1 MKFGGYPHFVIQGV
15 HWGHVTWLSF
25 SGRCGKTAAFCSKVL
40 GGQVQMMLR
49 FKESPE
55 PVPAEMLPPG
65 DEEKIMHASIQIGD
79 TLLMLDDGGLCGG
92 GGRGRGSGRGGFSG
106 FSLSYNVAD
115 EVAAKALFAALGE
128 GGGVTLPIGKTFWSP
143 CFGTLKNGFGVTWM
157 VSVSG
162 V

>member
-1 MKFGGYPHFVIQGV
+1 M
-15 HWGHVTWLSF
+15 
-25 SGRCGKTAAFCSKVL
+25 AFCGKVL

-92 GGRGRGSGRGGFSG
+92 GGRGSGRGGFSG

-128 GGGVTLPIGKTFWSP
+128 GGGVTLPIGQTFWSP
-143 CFGTLKNGFGVTWM
+143 CFGMVTDRFGVSWM
-157 VSVSG
+157 LSVESNAG
-162 V
+162 A

>member
-1 MKFGGYPHFVIQGV
+1 M
-15 HWGHVTWLSF
+15 
-25 SGRCGKTAAFCSKVL
+25 AFCGKVL

-65 DEEKIMHASIQIGD
+65 DEKKIMHASIQIGD

-92 GGRGRGSGRGGFSG
+92 RGSGSGRGGFSG
-106 FSLSYNVAD
+106 FSLSCNVAD
-115 EVAAKALFAALGE
+115 EVAAKALFAALGK